1 MFAFMVYTAFV
12 PLFSSTAEAGKLPQP
27 TCLWSSKI
35 LFIKRADMPDVACRP
50 SILTCAQTEQSKS
63 IIDLLLCLVL
73 IDTQAVLNFLC
84 VYISNK

>member
-1 MFAFMVYTAFV
+1 
-12 PLFSSTAEAGKLPQP
+12 
-27 TCLWSSKI
+27 
-35 LFIKRADMPDVACRP
+35 MPDVACGP